1 MFAKNALKEFY
12 TMPNPQPQVNITN
25 PLALG
30 EGGLVRSHINLLLG

>member
-12 TMPNPQPQVNITN
+12 TMPTSTTGKYHQ

-30 EGGLVRSHINLLLG
+30 EGGLVRHTLTLLLG